1 MFFYIC
7 FNSTLTAKNEFKS
20 IPGINMIANE
30 GVEVRSI
37 GDFAERSYLDYSM
50 YVILDRAL
58 PHLADGLKPVQRRIV
73 YAMSELGL
81 KNSAKYKKSART
93 VGDVLGKF
101 HPHGDQSCYEAMVL
115 LAQPFSYR
123 YPLIDGQGNWGSL
136 DDPKSFAAMRYT
148 EAKLSA
154 YAQVL
159 LSELGEGT
167 VEWQLNF
174 DGTLKEPVL
183 LPARLPNMLLNGAS
197 GIAVG
202 MATDIPPHNLTEVID
217 ACVHI
222 LENEDPSA
230 LDILQFI
237 KGPDY
242 PTGGQIITSQDEI
255 SEIYRLGRGA
265 IKVRAKVEQEKTSIV
280 VTELP
285 YQVSASKVMQQIAE
299 QMRAKKLPMLAD
311 IRDESDHDTP
321 IRISLVLRSNRVDQD
336 ELLSHLFA
344 STDLEK
350 SYRVNLNVIDL
361 ERSPKVKSIFEILN
375 DWLQFRVA
383 TVERRLRFHLDKINA
398 RLHILEGLLVAY
410 LNLDEVIRIIRY
422 EDEPK
427 QELMRKFALTEL
439 QAEAILDTKLRN
451 LSKLEEQTIK
461 AEQDKLL
468 KEQQRLQKIL
478 STERNLKNFVK
489 AELQADAKLFA
500 DPRRSEIKEAKQ
512 AKTMDNQAKNI
523 VVEPVTVV
531 MSKKGWVR
539 VAKGHDIDPA
549 GLNYKAG
556 DKVGQVVRGRS
567 DNPVVFLEQTG
578 RTYAINSEQLP
589 SARGQG
595 EPLSK
600 HFALNPGDEVVSMIM
615 QPTKTK
621 VLVMSNTGYGFWTT
635 IESFVTRGRKGKHLL
650 SLAGNAKPLSP
661 VIFST
666 DNPTKVAIATSS
678 GRILIFD
685 FSQLPNLSKG
695 KGNKLISIP
704 KENLESGEE
713 SVVAAVCFADSDILE
728 IVSGKR
734 IMLLRPDLIASFAGN
749 RAQRGKFLPRGFRKI
764 DAIKVKQTE
773 E

>member
-1 MFFYIC
+1 
-7 FNSTLTAKNEFKS
+7 
-20 IPGINMIANE
+20 MIANE

-58 PHLADGLKPVQRRIV
+58 PSLADGLKPVQRRIV

-81 KNSAKYKKSART
+81 KSTAKYKKSART

-148 EAKLSA
+148 EAKLSP
-154 YAQVL
+154 YAQIL

-174 DGTLKEPVL
+174 DGTLKEPCL

-202 MATDIPPHNLTEVID
+202 MATDIPPHNMKEVVD
-217 ACVHI
+217 ACVYI
-222 LENEDPSA
+222 LENKDASA
-230 LDILQFI
+230 QDILNYI

-265 IKVRAKVEQEKTSIV
+265 IKVRAKVEQDKTEIV
-280 VTELP
+280 ITELP
-285 YQVSASKVMQQIAE
+285 YQVSASRIMQQVAE

-311 IRDESDHDTP
+311 IRDESDHETP
-321 IRISLVLRSNRVDQD
+321 IRIVLVLRSNRVDQE
-336 ELLSHLFA
+336 ELMSHLFA

-350 SYRVNLNVIDL
+350 SYRINLNIIDL
-361 ERSPKVKSIFEILN
+361 ERSPKVKSVFTILS
-375 DWLQFRVA
+375 DWLRFRTD

-410 LNLDEVIRIIRY
+410 LNIDEVIRIIRF

-427 QELMRKFALTEL
+427 QELMRKFSLTEI
-439 QAEAILDTKLRN
+439 QAEAILDTKLRH
-451 LSKLEEQTIK
+451 LSKLEEETIQ
-461 AEQDKLL
+461 AEQDKL
-468 KEQQRLQKIL
+468 KQEQQRLEKIL
-478 STERNLKNFVK
+478 SSESNLKKFVK
-489 AELQADAKLFA
+489 EELKSDAALFQDA
-500 DPRRSEIKEAKQ
+500 RRSEIKEAAQ
-512 AKTMDNQAKNI
+512 AKTMGHQAKNI
-523 VVEPVTVV
+523 VVEPVTIAL
-531 MSKKGWVR
+531 SKKGWVR
-539 VAKGHDIDPA
+539 VAKGHEIDPA
-549 GLNYKAG
+549 GLSYKSG

-567 DNPVVFLEQTG
+567 DHPVVFLEQTG
-578 RTYAINSEQLP
+578 RSYAISAEQLP

-600 HFALNPGDEVVSMIM
+600 HFALNPGDEIVSMLM
-615 QPTKTK
+615 HDEKTR
-621 VLVMSNTGYGFWTT
+621 VLLLSNLGYGFWTT
-635 IESFVTRGRKGKHLL
+635 IDSFVTRGRKGKHLL
-650 SLAGNAKPLSP
+650 SLSTGAKPLSP
-661 VIFST
+661 VILP
-666 DNPTKVAIATSS
+666 DQDITKVVIATST
-678 GRILIFD
+678 GRLLIFS
-685 FSQLPNLSKG
+685 FEQMPQLAKG

-704 KENLESGEE
+704 KANFDAGEE
-713 SVVAAVCFADSDILE
+713 FVVAALCCSDQDIIE
-728 IVSGKR
+728 VVSGKR
-734 IMLLRPDLIASFAGN
+734 IMVLRKDVIDNFTGN
-749 RAQRGKFLPRGFRKI
+749 RAQRGKMLPRGFRKV
-764 DAIKVKQTE
+764 DAIRVQESKQE
-773 E
+773 VIE